1 MDDQPA
7 RRPHECAHPGDGDGD
22 ARAFPSP
29 GNIVQMRSRSRASAL
44 PEFVFIPPVP
54 LLPPLGLG
62 GSGVEVSAQV
72 GLVAGGEEA
81 GHGAAVAPSAAVAV
95 DQGTTRGYEVGSG
108 YRLGNGTLRVSVDAR
123 QFGPGGRVGAT
134 ATYRLGR
141 TEIPLLAGLELSLE
155 QDHVERVSQ
164 FRSFPHT
171 AGSTTPWT

>member
-7 RRPHECAHPGDGDGD
+7 RGSYERPCPGDGDGH

-29 GNIVQMRSRSRASAL
+29 GKVVHMRSRSRASAL
-44 PEFVFIPPVP
+44 TEFVFLAPV
-54 LLPPLGLG
+54 LLRLFLGLVG
-62 GSGVEVSAQV
+62 ISVEVWAQL
-72 GLVAGGEEA
+72 GLVAVAQEA
-81 GHGAAVAPSAAVAV
+81 AHAAAVAPTAAVAV
-95 DQGTTRGYEVGSG
+95 DQGTTRGYQVGSG

-141 TEIPLLAGLELSLE
+141 AEIPLLTGLELSLE

-164 FRSFPHT
+164 FRSFPQR
-171 AGSTTPWT
+171 AGSTAP